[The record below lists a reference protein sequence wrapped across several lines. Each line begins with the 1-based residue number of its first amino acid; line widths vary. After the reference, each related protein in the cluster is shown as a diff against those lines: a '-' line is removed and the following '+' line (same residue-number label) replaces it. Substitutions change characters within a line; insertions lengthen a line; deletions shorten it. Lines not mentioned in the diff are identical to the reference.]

1 MYSSYIHYVFS
12 YIPLAHI
19 TPRQTLCDYIPL
31 AHITP
36 RQTLCDYIPLAHIT
50 PRQTLCDSCKSIV
63 GGNAKADFV

>member
-12 YIPLAHI
+12 
-19 TPRQTLCDYIPL
+19 YIPL